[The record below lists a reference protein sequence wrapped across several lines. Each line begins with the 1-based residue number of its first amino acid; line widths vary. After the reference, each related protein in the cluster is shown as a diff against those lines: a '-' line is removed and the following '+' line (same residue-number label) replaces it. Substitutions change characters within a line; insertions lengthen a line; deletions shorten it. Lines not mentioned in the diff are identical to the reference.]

1 MEGAAHRREEERH
14 HAHSRVRA
22 LVAVVACAIVAA
34 VALGSA
40 AAWRRGGRTALTGAA
55 DFNSISGKATIFWGE
70 EDGAPGRYP
79 PEYAA
84 QLKKM
89 RRLVKRVKMNN
100 DRSLKSAS
108 ALPCAWSRQPWAAAA
123 RHVRH
128 GRAPVLTVCTG
139 GAVRAGQR

>member
-1 MEGAAHRREEERH
+1 MAEAAHQRAAPAGDGGGEAGAGASAAAPRSAR
-14 HAHSRVRA
+14 SRGSGVRV
-22 LVAVVACAIVAA
+22 LVAVVACAAAAAA

-40 AAWRRGGRTALTGAA
+40 AWRRGTSRTALAGAA

-70 EDGAPGRYP
+70 EDGMPGRYP

-100 DRSLKSAS
+100 DR
-108 ALPCAWSRQPWAAAA
+108 
-123 RHVRH
+123 
-128 GRAPVLTVCTG
+128 
-139 GAVRAGQR
+139 